1 MITLS
6 KDQKTVISMDAV
18 HMTKTDMM
26 EFCQFCY
33 GITEPVSADAVL
45 KVFNEIDK
53 AADWADREY

>member
-1 MITLS
+1 
-6 KDQKTVISMDAV
+6 MDAV

-33 GITEPVSADAVL
+33 GIQEPVSADAVL